1 MNFLLILLIFCLVLF
16 FYLHIYFQLKTSE
29 DLEIYEI
36 EYQPSK
42 ERLEE
47 ICDLRQPVVFLSFN
61 ENDKINKNLLPNCT
75 QSKLLLNY
83 SIFDVKIR
91 STKSILVC
99 DILVDDI
106 SNNLI
111 SNNLVDDILLVDD
124 ISNNLV
130 GDILV
135 EDESDLLYIPLPL
148 KSALKALAEDK
159 EAKYFSENN
168 SEFLEESGLG
178 KLYKYNDV
186 FLRPPM
192 TSNCIYDYITGS
204 KGTQTPFRYE
214 INYRNFFMVTEG
226 EIKIKMTQPKS
237 SKYLFPIKD
246 YEYLEFKSP
255 INPWKVQEQY
265 KSDFEKIKC
274 LEIILKKGQLFYL
287 PAYWWYSFEFSN
299 NEIKTSICSFK
310 YRTYMNNV
318 AILDKLFIYFLQS
331 QNIKRKNIK
340 IFV

>member
-1 MNFLLILLIFCLVLF
+1 MNILLILLIFCLVLF

-36 EYQPSK
+36 EHEPSK

-75 QSKLLLNY
+75 QAKLLSNY
-83 SIFDVKIR
+83 SVFDVKIR
-91 STKSILVC
+91 STKKTS
-99 DILVDDI
+99 DI
-106 SNNLI
+106 SHTR
-111 SNNLVDDILLVDD
+111 D

-130 GDILV
+130 GDISNDILVDDNLVDDILV

-178 KLYKYNDV
+178 KLYKYNDA

-331 QNIKRKNIK
+331 QNIKRKNMK
-340 IFV
+340 LFV

>member
-1 MNFLLILLIFCLVLF
+1 MNILLILLIFCLVLF

-36 EYQPSK
+36 EHEPSK

-47 ICDLRQPVVFLSFN
+47 ICDLRQPVVFLSFS

-75 QSKLLLNY
+75 QAKLLSNY
-83 SIFDVKIR
+83 SVFDVKIR
-91 STKSILVC
+91 SVKKTSDASDNIVR
-99 DILVDDI
+99 DTSD
-106 SNNLI
+106 
-111 SNNLVDDILLVDD
+111 NLVKP
-124 ISNNLV
+124 
-130 GDILV
+130 V
-135 EDESDLLYIPLPL
+135 EDNSDLLYIPLPL

-168 SEFLEESGLG
+168 SEFLDESGLG
-178 KLYKYNDV
+178 KLYKYNDA

-204 KGTQTPFRYE
+204 NGTQTPLRYE
-214 INYRNFFMVTEG
+214 INYRNFFMVIEG

-255 INPWKVQEQY
+255 INPWNVQEHY

-274 LEIILKKGQLFYL
+274 LEITLKKGQLFYL
-287 PAYWWYSFEFSN
+287 PAYWWYSFEFS
-299 NEIKTSICSFK
+299 EIKTSICSFK
-310 YRTYMNNV
+310 YRTYMNNM

-331 QNIKRKNIK
+331 QNIKRKNMK
-340 IFV
+340 LFV

>member
-1 MNFLLILLIFCLVLF
+1 MNILLILLIFCLVLF

-36 EYQPSK
+36 EHEPSK

-47 ICDLRQPVVFLSFN
+47 ICDLRQPVVFLSFS

-75 QSKLLLNY
+75 QAKLLSNY
-83 SIFDVKIR
+83 SVFDVKIR
-91 STKSILVC
+91 STKKTSDTI
-99 DILVDDI
+99 DIRDTSHRRDTSDNIVGDT
-106 SNNLI
+106 SNNL
-111 SNNLVDDILLVDD
+111 LKP
-124 ISNNLV
+124 
-130 GDILV
+130 V
-135 EDESDLLYIPLPL
+135 EDDSDLLYIPLPL

-168 SEFLEESGLG
+168 SEFLDESGLG
-178 KLYKYNDV
+178 KLYKYNDA

-204 KGTQTPFRYE
+204 KGTQTPLRYE

-255 INPWKVQEQY
+255 INPWNVQEPY

-274 LEIILKKGQLFYL
+274 LEITLKKGQLFYL
-287 PAYWWYSFEFSN
+287 PAYWWYSFEFSDSS
-299 NEIKTSICSFK
+299 SICSFK
-310 YRTYMNNV
+310 YRTYMNNM

-331 QNIKRKNIK
+331 QNIKRKNMK
-340 IFV
+340 LFV

>member
-1 MNFLLILLIFCLVLF
+1 MNILLILLIFCLVLF

-36 EYQPSK
+36 EHEPSK

-75 QSKLLLNY
+75 QAKLLSNY
-83 SIFDVKIR
+83 SVFDVKIR
-91 STKSILVC
+91 STKKTSDTIDTRDTSDNIVG
-99 DILVDDI
+99 DT
-106 SNNLI
+106 SNNL
-111 SNNLVDDILLVDD
+111 LKP
-124 ISNNLV
+124 
-130 GDILV
+130 V
-135 EDESDLLYIPLPL
+135 EDDSDLLYIPLPL

-168 SEFLEESGLG
+168 SEFLDESGLG
-178 KLYKYNDV
+178 KLYKYNDA

-204 KGTQTPFRYE
+204 KGTQTPLRYE
-214 INYRNFFMVTEG
+214 INYRNFFMVIEG

-255 INPWKVQEQY
+255 INP
-265 KSDFEKIKC
+265 
-274 LEIILKKGQLFYL
+274 
-287 PAYWWYSFEFSN
+287 
-299 NEIKTSICSFK
+299 
-310 YRTYMNNV
+310 
-318 AILDKLFIYFLQS
+318 
-331 QNIKRKNIK
+331 
-340 IFV
+340 